1 MVAVV
6 RQYHLDGLPVR
17 NRNGARALEGRRNQ
31 FIAREGIPFLL
42 IALTGSW
49 LTFYF
54 LGVLPALTP
63 ALAVLWLFLVFRDP
77 RRHIPATPLGV
88 VSPVDGRVAAVD
100 LVDKGVLQGEA
111 HRIVIRINSFGTY
124 TARCPVEGKILDLKA
139 LEADTVVDYP
149 TNALWV
155 QTDAGDDVVL
165 QFHGYRFGLAP
176 RSFIRFGERLGQG
189 QRCAYLRLTRFA
201 EVHLPID
208 SKILVEPG
216 QAVAAGADLI
226 AKVPHP

>member
-1 MVAVV
+1 M
-6 RQYHLDGLPVR
+6 Q
-17 NRNGARALEGRRNQ
+17 GRGNPLV
-31 FIAREGIPFLL
+31 AREGIPILL
-42 IALTGSW
+42 VAVTGSW
-49 LTFYF
+49 LTYKF
-54 LGVLPALTP
+54 LGALPALIP
-63 ALAVLWLFLVFRDP
+63 ALVVLWLLLVFRDP
-77 RRHIPATPLGV
+77 HRHIPAAPLGV
-88 VSPVDGRVAAVD
+88 VSPVDGRVVTVGLA
-100 LVDKGVLQGEA
+100 DKGVLQGEA

-124 TARCPVEGKILDLKA
+124 TARSPVAGKILDLNA
-139 LEADTVVDYP
+139 LAAGTVVDYP

-155 QTDAGDDVVL
+155 QTDEGDDVVL

-176 RSFIRFGERLGQG
+176 RSFMRFGERLGQG

-216 QAVAAGADLI
+216 QTVVAGADLI

>member
-1 MVAVV
+1 M
-6 RQYHLDGLPVR
+6 
-17 NRNGARALEGRRNQ
+17 EGRRNQ

>member
-1 MVAVV
+1 M
-6 RQYHLDGLPVR
+6 Q
-17 NRNGARALEGRRNQ
+17 GRGNPLV
-31 FIAREGIPFLL
+31 AREGIPILL
-42 IALTGSW
+42 VAVTGSW
-49 LTFYF
+49 LTYKF
-54 LGVLPALTP
+54 LGALPALIP
-63 ALAVLWLFLVFRDP
+63 ALVALWLLLVFRDP
-77 RRHIPATPLGV
+77 HRHIPAAPLGV
-88 VSPVDGRVAAVD
+88 VSPVDGRVVTVGLA
-100 LVDKGVLQGEA
+100 DKGVLQGEA

-124 TARCPVEGKILDLKA
+124 TARSPVAGKILDLNA
-139 LEADTVVDYP
+139 LAAGTVVDYP

-155 QTDAGDDVVL
+155 QTDEGDDVVL

-176 RSFIRFGERLGQG
+176 RSFMRFGERLGQG

-216 QAVAAGADLI
+216 QTVVAGADLI

>member
-1 MVAVV
+1 M
-6 RQYHLDGLPVR
+6 Q
-17 NRNGARALEGRRNQ
+17 GRGNPLV
-31 FIAREGIPFLL
+31 AREGIPILL
-42 IALTGSW
+42 VAVTGSW
-49 LTFYF
+49 LTYKF
-54 LGVLPALTP
+54 LGALPALIP
-63 ALAVLWLFLVFRDP
+63 ALVALWLLLVFRDP
-77 RRHIPATPLGV
+77 HRHIPAAPLGV
-88 VSPVDGRVAAVD
+88 VSPVDGRVVTVGLA
-100 LVDKGVLQGEA
+100 DKGVLQGEA

-124 TARCPVEGKILDLKA
+124 TARSPVEGKILDLNA
-139 LEADTVVDYP
+139 LAAGTVVDYP

-155 QTDAGDDVVL
+155 QTDEGDDVVL

-176 RSFIRFGERLGQG
+176 RSFMRFGERLGQG

-216 QAVAAGADLI
+216 QTVVAGADLI

>member
-1 MVAVV
+1 M
-6 RQYHLDGLPVR
+6 Q
-17 NRNGARALEGRRNQ
+17 GRGNPLV
-31 FIAREGIPFLL
+31 AREGIPILL
-42 IALTGSW
+42 VAVTGSW
-49 LTFYF
+49 LTYKI
-54 LGVLPALTP
+54 LGALPALIP
-63 ALAVLWLFLVFRDP
+63 ALVALWLLLVFRDP
-77 RRHIPATPLGV
+77 HRDIPAAPRGV
-88 VSPVDGRVAAVD
+88 VSPVDGRVVTVGLA
-100 LVDKGVLQGEA
+100 DKGVLQGEA

-124 TARCPVEGKILDLKA
+124 TARCPVEGKIMDLNA
-139 LEADTVVDYP
+139 LAAGTVVDYP

-155 QTDAGDDVVL
+155 QTDDGDDVVL

-176 RSFIRFGERLGQG
+176 RSFMRFGERFGQG

-216 QAVAAGADLI
+216 QTVVAGADLI

>member
-1 MVAVV
+1 M
-6 RQYHLDGLPVR
+6 Q
-17 NRNGARALEGRRNQ
+17 GRGNPLV
-31 FIAREGIPFLL
+31 AREGIPILL
-42 IALTGSW
+42 VAVTGSW
-49 LTFYF
+49 LTYKF
-54 LGVLPALTP
+54 LGLLPALIP
-63 ALAVLWLFLVFRDP
+63 ALVALWLLLVFRDP
-77 RRHIPATPLGV
+77 HRHIPAAPLGV
-88 VSPVDGRVAAVD
+88 VSPVDGCVVTVGLA
-100 LVDKGVLQGEA
+100 DKGVLQGEA

-124 TARCPVEGKILDLKA
+124 TARSPVEGKILDLNA
-139 LEADTVVDYP
+139 LAAGTVVDYP

-155 QTDAGDDVVL
+155 QTDEGDDVVL

-176 RSFIRFGERLGQG
+176 RSFMRFGERLGQG

-216 QAVAAGADLI
+216 QTVVAGADLI

>member
-1 MVAVV
+1 M
-6 RQYHLDGLPVR
+6 Q
-17 NRNGARALEGRRNQ
+17 GRGNSLV
-31 FIAREGIPFLL
+31 AREGIPILL
-42 IALTGSW
+42 VAVTGSW
-49 LTFYF
+49 LTYKI
-54 LGVLPALTP
+54 LGTLPALIP
-63 ALAVLWLFLVFRDP
+63 ALVVLWLLLVFRDP
-77 RRHIPATPLGV
+77 HRHIPAAPLGV
-88 VSPVDGRVAAVD
+88 VSPVDGRVVTVGLA
-100 LVDKGVLQGEA
+100 DKGVLQGEA

-124 TARCPVEGKILDLKA
+124 TARCPVEGKIMDLNA
-139 LEADTVVDYP
+139 LAVGTVVDYP

-155 QTDAGDDVVL
+155 QTDNGDDVVL

-176 RSFIRFGERLGQG
+176 RSFMRFGERLGQG

-216 QAVAAGADLI
+216 QTVVAGADLI

>member
-1 MVAVV
+1 L
-6 RQYHLDGLPVR
+6 Q
-17 NRNGARALEGRRNQ
+17 GRGNPLV
-31 FIAREGIPFLL
+31 AREGIPILL
-42 IALTGSW
+42 VAVTGSW
-49 LTFYF
+49 LTYKF
-54 LGVLPALTP
+54 LGALPALIP
-63 ALAVLWLFLVFRDP
+63 ALVALWLLLVFRDP
-77 RRHIPATPLGV
+77 HRHIPAAPLGV
-88 VSPVDGRVAAVD
+88 VSPVDGRVVTVGLA
-100 LVDKGVLQGEA
+100 DKGVLQGEA

-124 TARCPVEGKILDLKA
+124 TARSPVEGKILDLNA
-139 LEADTVVDYP
+139 LAAGTVVDYP

-155 QTDAGDDVVL
+155 QTDEGDDVVL

-176 RSFIRFGERLGQG
+176 RSFMRFGERLGQG

-216 QAVAAGADLI
+216 QTVVAGADLI